1 MSETNSTP
9 ATPAANR
16 ADAAME
22 RLREAQSGQR
32 RQAFFT
38 SDLSVDELILME
50 DAKFTPL
57 HLVFGSSI
65 YHVGYQ
71 FAGLGSSQ
79 ELDVLSNALHQAR
92 SYAMQRMLGEA
103 QAVGADGVI
112 GVRLE
117 VGRAE
122 WGPHML
128 EFIAF
133 GTAIKSLGTETTF
146 RNNKNLPFSS
156 HLSGQDF
163 YALIHAGYRPLEMV
177 MGNCVYHVAYQGLGS
192 WFGNIGKNVE
202 MVNFT
207 EAIYQAR
214 ELAMGR
220 MQTEAEQHG
229 AEGIVGVEISEKS
242 HSWGGHTIEFFA
254 LGTAVQPIR
263 ADHLIPTPAMAL
275 SLDR

>member
-1 MSETNSTP
+1 MTDAQGAP
-9 ATPAANR
+9 ATDR
-16 ADAAME
+16 ADAALE
-22 RLREAQSGQR
+22 RLREAQSGKR

-38 SDLSVDELILME
+38 SDLSVDELILLE
-50 DAKFTPL
+50 DAKFTAL

-71 FAGLGSSQ
+71 FAGLGQSQ
-79 ELDVLSNALHQAR
+79 ELGVLSSALHQAR
-92 SYAMQRMLGEA
+92 TLAMQRMLAEA
-103 QAVGADGVI
+103 QGLGADGVI

-117 VGRAE
+117 ISRAE

-133 GTAIKSLGTETTF
+133 GTAIKALGTDATF
-146 RNNKNLPFSS
+146 RNNKNMPFAS

-192 WFGNIGKNVE
+192 WFSNIGKNTE

-220 MQTEAEQHG
+220 MQSEAEEHK

-263 ADHLIPTPAMAL
+263 ADHVIPTPAMAL